1 MSISFIRI
9 DDRIIHGQI
18 IVRWSKERPCDGI
31 IAVNDRAASDPLLKA
46 TLKAA
51 SDHRTLI
58 FTREEFAQ
66 RMADAIASDKRYFL
80 ITKEPGTLAEILAR
94 PGFAADVSTINVGP
108 QSARPG
114 TINVNINADLTAAD
128 GVAFHAIAALGWPV
142 EFQLT
147 PDAKLVRW
155 SDVSSKFK
163 EA

>member
-31 IAVNDRAASDPLLKA
+31 IAVNDRAATDPLLKA

-51 SDHRTLI
+51 SDKRTVI
-58 FTREEFAQ
+58 FSRQEFAQ
-66 RMADAIASDKRYFL
+66 RMNDAIASRKKYFL
-80 ITKEPGTLAEILAR
+80 ITKEPQTLLEILSD
-94 PGFAADVSTINVGP
+94 PGFSADVSTINVGP

-114 TINVNINADLTAAD
+114 TTRVNINADLTADD
-128 GVAFHAIAALGWPV
+128 GAAFAKIAALGWPI

-147 PDAKLVRW
+147 PDAKRVLW
-155 SDVSSKFK
+155 SDVSNKFQ